1 MSFFEF
7 SWPDKTLWNSQY
19 QKYPGQE
26 FICGVNGGNM
36 KQLDLIVAALREYTQ
51 SIATDQYGVDYMVC
65 CGADIDFDH
74 LDDCIAV
81 KALEA
86 ARELRENLNLER
98 FAEFVRSTEIKPVRI
113 EE

>member
-36 KQLDLIVAALREYTQ
+36 KQLDLIVAALKVYTE
-51 SIATDQYGVDYMVC
+51 IVATAGTDYRVC
-65 CGADIDFDH
+65 CGADIEFDH
-74 LDDCIAV
+74 LDDCNGV
-81 KALEA
+81 KALA
-86 ARELRENLNLER
+86 AAKELRENLNLER

>member
-1 MSFFEF
+1 MLY
-7 SWPDKTLWNSQY
+7 T
-19 QKYPGQE
+19 PGNLSCLPHTQVGAE
-26 FICGVNGGNM
+26 M

-74 LDDCIAV
+74 LDDCIAI

-86 ARELRENLNLER
+86 ARELKENLNLER
-98 FAEFVRSTEIKPVRI
+98 FAEFVRSTEIKPVRV

>member
-65 CGADIDFDH
+65 CGGVIGKFDH
-74 LDDCIAV
+74 LDDCNAV
-81 KALEA
+81 KALAA
-86 ARELRENLNLER
+86 ARELKENLNLEQ
-98 FAEFVRSTEIKPVRI
+98 FAAFVRSIGEQK
-113 EE
+113 